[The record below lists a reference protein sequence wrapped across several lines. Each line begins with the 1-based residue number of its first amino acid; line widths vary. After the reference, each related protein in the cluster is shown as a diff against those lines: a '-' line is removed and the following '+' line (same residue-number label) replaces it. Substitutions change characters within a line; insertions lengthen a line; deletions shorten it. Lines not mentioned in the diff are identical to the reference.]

1 MPYRLP
7 ASIYSSTQLRQ
18 LQSEL
23 KRLGA
28 LRSPK
33 NLVFSENLVALAEAN
48 KVTKLNLTI
57 IRDMQKFVNE
67 SLAGFQEITVTL
79 ACEPTIEE
87 RNDLIANLRRMLTK
101 ELLVHFIIQ
110 PELLAGATIRTKSGF
125 YDLSLRSALFSN
137 KTKLMAELK
146 NA

>member
-18 LQSEL
+18 LQAEL
-23 KRLGA
+23 KRLA
-28 LRSPK
+28 SLRSPK
-33 NLVFSENLVALAEAN
+33 NLVFSENLVALAESN
-48 KVTKLNLTI
+48 KVTKLNLGI
-57 IRDMQKFVNE
+57 IRDMQKFVSD

-87 RNDLIANLRRMLTK
+87 RDDLIANLRRMFAK

-137 KTKLMAELK
+137 KTKLIAELK
-146 NA
+146 HA

>member
-48 KVTKLNLTI
+48 KITKLNLTI

>member
-18 LQSEL
+18 LQAEL
-23 KRLGA
+23 KRLA
-28 LRSPK
+28 SLRSPK
-33 NLVFSENLVALAEAN
+33 NLVFSENLVALAESN
-48 KVTKLNLTI
+48 KVTKLNLGI
-57 IRDMQKFVNE
+57 IRDMQKFVSD

-87 RNDLIANLRRMLTK
+87 RDDLIANLRRMFTK
-101 ELLVHFIIQ
+101 DLLVHFIIQ

-137 KTKLMAELK
+137 KTKLIAELK
-146 NA
+146 HA